1 MTTAFVEAL
10 RLAAQSLRAG
20 MLRSVL
26 TLLGI
31 ILSTA
36 TLIAVMAIIHGMDVY
51 VANSAS
57 TMGTDGFRVLRVAFV
72 GAVDPKKFYLAQQRN
87 PQLSREEF
95 EFVITQIPHVKEF
108 GLSGT
113 RLAQVT
119 YGSDRVEGAALQGNA
134 PNAAAMANTQVA
146 LGRFFTEQ
154 ENRRKMAVVF
164 LGADIKERFF
174 PNLDP
179 IGKTIDIQGR
189 PFRVIGTAQP
199 KGSVFGQSQDNFVSI
214 PVETYYKIYG
224 ERTGVNYN
232 FQATSRDVLQQ
243 AQDEVRAAMRAYR
256 HLAPRQDDTFSIISS
271 DSLVSLWDQLT
282 GAIAAVAVAVVSV
295 FMVVGGVVVMN
306 IMLAVVSER
315 THEIGLRKA
324 VGARR
329 RDILS
334 QFLIESAMLSSAG
347 GIIGLILAWVAAIL
361 VRTLTPVP
369 MALPANSIV
378 IGVGLSSVV
387 GLFFGIYPARH
398 AAGLDPIVAMRAE
411 S

>member
-164 LGADIKERFF
+164 LGADVKERFF

-271 DSLVSLWDQLT
+271 DSLVSVWDQLT